1 MSDGQREN
9 RQEVEPS
16 SVSLAV
22 ARKWADGIMFKQP
35 DPDRKKGKSD
45 GNHQSSRFV
54 WTDEVS
60 VVVQCVY
67 WQEY

>member
-9 RQEVEPS
+9 RQEVDSLTVP
-16 SVSLAV
+16 LAV
-22 ARKWADGIMFKQP
+22 AQQLQLLNARKWADGIM
-35 DPDRKKGKSD
+35 KKPND

-60 VVVQCVY
+60 VVV
-67 WQEY
+67 

>member
-9 RQEVEPS
+9 RQEVEPL

-22 ARKWADGIMFKQP
+22 AQQLQLMKQP
-35 DPDRKKGKSD
+35 DD

-60 VVVQCVY
+60 VVVKCVY